1 MSGSIVSLNLPAEY
15 GYVLMVASSSFLLSF
30 IHGLFTVSARKKS
43 GLAYPVSYADKALAD
58 KDPNAYAFNCAQRAH
73 ANFTENHTSFLGA
86 LLISGLRT
94 PLASASLG
102 AAWVFSRLLYAKMYS
117 AGGPKARTTGILGHY
132 LTAYPLIVMAGY
144 TGWAMTR

>member
-15 GYVLMVASSSFLLSF
+15 GYVLMVASSSFFLSF
-30 IHGLFTVSARKKS
+30 IHGMFTVSARKKS

-94 PLASASLG
+94 PVASASLG

-117 AGGPKARTTGILGHY
+117 AGGPKARTIGILGHY
-132 LTAYPLIVMAGY
+132 LTAYPLIFMAGY